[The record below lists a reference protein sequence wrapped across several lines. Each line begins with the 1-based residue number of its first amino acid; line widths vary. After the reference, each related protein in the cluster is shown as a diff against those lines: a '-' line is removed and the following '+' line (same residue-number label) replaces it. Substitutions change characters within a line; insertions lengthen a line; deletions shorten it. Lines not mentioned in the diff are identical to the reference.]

1 MDHRRTCGPLLT
13 ETLLFSTY
21 LYMSTVMNKILE
33 IIPHL
38 RLENNNITKAQAAS
52 IFKWYRNKCSLSN
65 AVGFLALDNEQY
77 PKF

>member
-1 MDHRRTCGPLLT
+1 
-13 ETLLFSTY
+13 
-21 LYMSTVMNKILE
+21 MNKILE

-65 AVGFLALDNEQY
+65 AVGFLASDNEQY